1 MYSDLRDIPQ
11 NLVFTYNGLSQRN
24 SLEKSQDI
32 EQTEAYVYVLTSS
45 LVYVRPL
52 IVRRTTANSIQ
63 K

>member
-1 MYSDLRDIPQ
+1 MYSDLWDIPQ
-11 NLVFTYNGLSQRN
+11 NIVFTYNGLSRRN

-63 K
+63 E

>member
-1 MYSDLRDIPQ
+1 MYSDLRDVPQ
-11 NLVFTYNGLSQRN
+11 NLVFTYNGLSRRN

-45 LVYVRPL
+45 LVYVCPL

-63 K
+63 E